1 MTNCTQESFEFPALK
16 RRKVEAEF
24 SGGDI
29 TSDGGVLLL
38 REVDRRLGL
47 MKAISQVLHDPREA
61 VYGGWKIKYQD
72 RESYK
77 R

>member
-1 MTNCTQESFEFPALK
+1 MTNCTQQSVSFPALK

-38 REVDRRLGL
+38 RQVDKNLGL
-47 MKAISQVLHDPREA
+47 LEAVNRVLQDPRDQDQ
-61 VYGGWKIKYQD
+61 IKHSQL
-72 RESYK
+72 SLLQQ
-77 R
+77 